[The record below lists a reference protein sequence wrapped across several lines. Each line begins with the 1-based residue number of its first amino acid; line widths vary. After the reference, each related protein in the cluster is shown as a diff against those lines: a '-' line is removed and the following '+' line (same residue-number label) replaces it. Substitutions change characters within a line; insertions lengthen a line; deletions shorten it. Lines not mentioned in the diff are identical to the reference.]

1 MPSVIESPSGRL
13 PEKAPR
19 WDLTGTEAS
28 GGGKVLAWLFLVLGE
43 YLGIY
48 RPKIRVGGPAGG
60 AQARGAPPL
69 GRALQACRLPAG
81 LLPSSPSLVGFFWSK
96 KNHREDF
103 NPFGLRLIF
112 LICNTQKQGKKQK
125 LALGTRLIG

>member
-28 GGGKVLAWLFLVLGE
+28 GGGKVFSWLFLVSRE

-48 RPKIRVGGPAGG
+48 RPKNRVRGHASGP
-60 AQARGAPPL
+60 QARGRPPS
-69 GRALQACRLPAG
+69 RARPAG
-81 LLPSSPSLVGFFWSK
+81 LSPPGRSPAPLSMSGRFLLVQEKSSQRFYSV
-96 KNHREDF
+96 
-103 NPFGLRLIF
+103 
-112 LICNTQKQGKKQK
+112 
-125 LALGTRLIG
+125 